1 MATAIEMLNH
11 RITLVL
17 GTLAL
22 VGLGLGFMDSRH
34 ASASDVQEL
43 TQMIW
48 DERIEDLEY
57 KIEEVE
63 LKKRMLMRTL
73 PEDRP
78 PWSNEELL
86 ELDNKKERYLR
97 KMDRLLDRLLEGG

>member
-22 VGLGLGFMDSRH
+22 VGMGLGFMDSRH

-57 KIEEVE
+57 KIEETERRQHMIRRVPVE
-63 LKKRMLMRTL
+63 
-73 PEDRP
+73 ERP

-97 KMDRLLDRLLEGG
+97 KMNRLLEGG